1 MSEARKA
8 FEAWAKLAFPH
19 MSLLKKGDT
28 DKYVYKTANFACEA
42 FCEGEA
48 WQASRQALEGEPVAE
63 VAQVGGTPVVFWDK
77 SLTVGTKLYTRPA
90 SRHALSSCSE
100 IPNSSGHASRQGVEG
115 EAVDVERIADTV
127 RDHLGDIFACT
138 RVWYAWKVGTM
149 TEDDFTPAGETE
161 LADEIATAVAEIY
174 THPARADKWI
184 KCSERMPTVNDADF
198 DGYVW
203 WARFNHVARTKQR
216 IVVDGLEHLDDAF
229 WMPTNLTLTQPQ
241 PPKQEQS
248 Q

>member
-1 MSEARKA
+1 MSESRKA
-8 FEAWAKLAFPH
+8 FEVWAKLAFPH

-100 IPNSSGHASRQGVEG
+100 IPNSSGHASRQALEG
-115 EAVDVERIADTV
+115 EPVAWWDGDTS
-127 RDHLGDIFACT
+127 A
-138 RVWYAWKVGTM
+138 A
-149 TEDDFTPAGETE
+149 EDSFSFKSNGYYTIP
-161 LADEIATAVAEIY
+161 LY
-174 THPARADKWI
+174 THPASRQAVSVPDMWRDVDYEVPEQAQEVILVLGEKVVHGAWIGGMFWHNNRKVEATKW
-184 KCSERMPTVNDADF
+184 RP
-198 DGYVW
+198 
-203 WARFNHVARTKQR
+203 
-216 IVVDGLEHLDDAF
+216 L
-229 WMPTNLTLTQPQ
+229 PQ
-241 PPKQEQS
+241 PPNQEGQ
-248 Q
+248 

>member
-1 MSEARKA
+1 
-8 FEAWAKLAFPH
+8 

-100 IPNSSGHASRQGVEG
+100 IPNSSGHASRQALEG
-115 EAVDVERIADTV
+115 EPVAWWD
-127 RDHLGDIFACT
+127 GDMSA
-138 RVWYAWKVGTM
+138 A
-149 TEDDFTPAGETE
+149 EDSFSFKSDGYYTIP
-161 LADEIATAVAEIY
+161 LY
-174 THPARADKWI
+174 THPASRQAVSVPEWI

>member
-77 SLTVGTKLYTRPA
+77 SLTVGTKLYTRTA

-100 IPNSSGHASRQGVEG
+100 IPNSSGHACRQ
-115 EAVDVERIADTV
+115 AVSVPDAWCVVTNDDQIQYTAMVDKN
-127 RDHLGDIFACT
+127 LGLPIEQSHD
-138 RVWYAWKVGTM
+138 YAWQQCNEVIQ
-149 TEDDFTPAGETE
+149 EWIE
-161 LADEIATAVAEIY
+161 LGLDAASKYVIRPIAFEERVAELECMV
-174 THPARADKWI
+174 RAFRA
-184 KCSERMPTVNDADF
+184 C
-198 DGYVW
+198 
-203 WARFNHVARTKQR
+203 
-216 IVVDGLEHLDDAF
+216 VDLQMVPSWGSPCHDQIHALVGKNTEEG
-229 WMPTNLTLTQPQ
+229 T
-241 PPKQEQS
+241 
-248 Q
+248 